1 MIVFIV
7 LILDMRDSVD
17 FVGFCGTK
25 ASKSYLDLVGV
36 DVLAAEEHRE
46 KVDVALHGGQFSDNV
61 LGGLEWGMD
70 LGFDGVNCD
79 IIKGTV
85 GVDKILHVGSE
96 AWKTHNSEIES
107 LVF

>member
-1 MIVFIV
+1 M
-7 LILDMRDSVD
+7 LDRVAAIHFTVD
-17 FVGFCGTK
+17 FFGFCWAK
-25 ASKSYLDLVGV
+25 ASKSYLDLVSV

-70 LGFDGVNCD
+70 LGFDCVNCG

-85 GVDKILHVGSE
+85 GVDDMLHVGSE
-96 AWKTHNSEIES
+96 TWKTHNSEIES

>member
-1 MIVFIV
+1 M
-7 LILDMRDSVD
+7 LDRVAAIHFTVD
-17 FVGFCGTK
+17 FGGFCWAK
-25 ASKSYLDLVGV
+25 ASKSDLDLVGV

-46 KVDVALHGGQFSDNV
+46 KIDVALHGGQFSDDV
-61 LGGLEWGMD
+61 LGGVKRGVD
-70 LGFDGVNCD
+70 IGFDGINCN

>member
-1 MIVFIV
+1 M
-7 LILDMRDSVD
+7 LDRVAAIHFTVD
-17 FVGFCGTK
+17 FGGFCWAK
-25 ASKSYLDLVGV
+25 ASKSYLDLVGA
-36 DVLAAEEHRE
+36 DVLAAKVHRE
-46 KVDVALHGGQFSDNV
+46 KVNVALHGSEFSDDV
-61 LGGLEWGMD
+61 FSGVKLGMD
-70 LGFDGVNCD
+70 IGFDGINCN